1 MCYVG
6 ITVDTVKNSED
17 PKYFTSVM
25 TGLCYHFYAI
35 IILIL
40 PQRRAESSAA
50 QRLEERLEAASE
62 LRRIGVHAQVLRRVQ
77 LRPRRE

>member
-1 MCYVG
+1 M
-6 ITVDTVKNSED
+6 KD
-17 PKYFTSVM
+17 PKYISPCYDWIM
-25 TGLCYHFYAI
+25 LSLLCYY
-35 IILIL
+35 IILML

-62 LRRIGVHAQVLRRVQ
+62 LRRVGVHAQVLRRVQ

>member
-1 MCYVG
+1 
-6 ITVDTVKNSED
+6 
-17 PKYFTSVM
+17 M

-35 IILIL
+35 IINLIL

-62 LRRIGVHAQVLRRVQ
+62 LRRVGVHAQVLRRVQ